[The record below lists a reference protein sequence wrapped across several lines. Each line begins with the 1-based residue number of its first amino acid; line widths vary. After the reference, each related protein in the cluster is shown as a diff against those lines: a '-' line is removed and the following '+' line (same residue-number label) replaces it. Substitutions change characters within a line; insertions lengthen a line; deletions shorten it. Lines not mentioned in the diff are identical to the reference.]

1 MKPGNRIT
9 QTVTK
14 CIVSF
19 FIAIMIVGGCS
30 SHEESFDFIDD
41 QRGLLTQ
48 HEQQRIAEFHRAL
61 LRKLDIHIK
70 IVVLRESPPD
80 INREAARLFDTYALG
95 KKTRG
100 ARGVLFLVD
109 PAGKQVR
116 AEIGYDL
123 EPVFTDG
130 FIGYIERKQMVPF
143 FQANK
148 VGPGMEATVELL
160 VGKAL
165 GAIDESKYVVS
176 EEIPR
181 VGDHFSGGAG
191 TRTTVGIASGA
202 PEKKATSLA
211 AEFGPRG
218 SPEETLKQYIKA
230 LKLHIKDPNLGM
242 YTPDTRRFFS
252 TWVVTDAQQDNE
264 LQDLEK
270 AIHTGVLLQNEN
282 LAVVRFPVAN
292 RQVPPYFF
300 RQSDDGWMLD
310 CASMSKTIRF
320 NHLNQWFFKTRT
332 HPFMFAF
339 KDIVFDQ
346 NGFPHL
352 KKGTIR

>member
-1 MKPGNRIT
+1 MKPGNIIT

-14 CIVSF
+14 WIVPL

-30 SHEESFDFIDD
+30 SHKESFDFIED

-48 HEQQRIAEFHRAL
+48 HEQQRIAQFHRAL
-61 LRKLDIHIK
+61 LRELDIHIK
-70 IVVLRESPPD
+70 VVVLKESPPD
-80 INREAARLFDTYALG
+80 INREATRLFDTYALG

-116 AEIGYDL
+116 VEIGYDL

-143 FQANK
+143 FQADK

-176 EEIPR
+176 KEIPR
-181 VGDHFSGGAG
+181 VGDHYSGGAG
-191 TRTTVGIASGA
+191 TGTTVEIASGT
-202 PEKKATSLA
+202 PGKQATSLA
-211 AEFGPRG
+211 AEFGPQR
-218 SPEETLKQYIKA
+218 SPEETLKKYIKA
-230 LKLHIKDPNLGM
+230 LKLHIKDPNLGI

-264 LQDLEK
+264 SQDLEK
-270 AIHTGVLLQNEN
+270 AMQTGVLYQNEP
-282 LAVVRFPVAN
+282 LAAIRFPVSN

-310 CASMSKTIRF
+310 FASMSKIIRF
-320 NHLNQWFFKTRT
+320 NHLNQWSFTTRS

-339 KDIVFDQ
+339 KDIVFDR

-352 KKGTIR
+352 KKGKIR

>member
-1 MKPGNRIT
+1 MKPGKRIT
-9 QTVTK
+9 TK
-14 CIVSF
+14 ATGCAALF
-19 FIAIMIVGGCS
+19 FIAFMVVSGCF
-30 SHEESFDFIDD
+30 SHEEPFDFIDD
-41 QRGLLTQ
+41 QQGLLTQ
-48 HEQQRIAEFHRAL
+48 REQRRIAEFHEAL

-70 IVVLRESPPD
+70 IVILRESTSD
-80 INREAARLFDTYALG
+80 INREATRLFDTYTLG

-109 PAGKQVR
+109 PVGKQVR
-116 AEIGYDL
+116 VEIGYDL

-130 FIGYIERKQMVPF
+130 FIGYIERKQMIPF
-143 FQANK
+143 FQTNK
-148 VGPGMEATVELL
+148 VGPGMEAAVELI

-181 VGDHFSGGAG
+181 VGDHYSGGAG
-191 TRTTVGIASGA
+191 TSTTAEITFGA
-202 PEKKATSLA
+202 PRKTATALA
-211 AEFGPRG
+211 AEFGPQG
-218 SPEETLKQYIKA
+218 SPEETLKLYIKV

-242 YTPDTRRFFS
+242 YTHDTRRFFS

-264 LQDLEK
+264 FRNLET
-270 AIHTGVLLQNEN
+270 AIHRGVLFQNEA
-282 LAVVRFPVAN
+282 LAVIRFPVTN

-310 CASMSKTIRF
+310 FASMSKTIRF
-320 NHLNQWFFKTRT
+320 NHLNQWFFETRE

-339 KDIVFDQ
+339 KDLVFDR

-352 KKGTIR
+352 KKGKTR

>member
-1 MKPGNRIT
+1 MA
-9 QTVTK
+9 
-14 CIVSF
+14 IV
-19 FIAIMIVGGCS
+19 IVCGCS

-41 QRGLLTQ
+41 QRGILTQ
-48 HEQQRIAEFHRAL
+48 HEQHRIAEFHGAL
-61 LRKLDIHIK
+61 LRNLDIHIK
-70 IVVLRESPPD
+70 VVVLKENSPD
-80 INREAARLFDTYALG
+80 INREATRLFDTYTLG
-95 KKTRG
+95 RKTRG

-116 AEIGYDL
+116 VEIGYDL

-130 FIGYIERKQMVPF
+130 FIGYIEREQMVPF

-176 EEIPR
+176 EEIHQ
-181 VGDHFSGGAG
+181 VGDHYSGGAG
-191 TRTTVGIASGA
+191 TRTTVEISSGA
-202 PEKKATSLA
+202 PEKNATSLA
-211 AEFGPRG
+211 AEFGPQE
-218 SPEETLKQYIKA
+218 SPEETLKQYIKV
-230 LKLHIKDPNLGM
+230 LKLQIKDPNLGM

-264 LQDLEK
+264 SRDLEK
-270 AIHTGVLLQNEN
+270 AMRTGVLFQNEN
-282 LAVVRFPVAN
+282 LAVVRFPVSN

-320 NHLNQWFFKTRT
+320 NHLNQWFFKTRN

-339 KDIVFDQ
+339 KDIAFDR

-352 KKGTIR
+352 KKGKTR